1 MPLTPVA
8 RLATAATI
16 VWWSTIAAGSPQ
28 DDLLRALDRYNAGDP
43 DAAIAGID
51 RTTTAGALR
60 TAAENC
66 FEASDASA
74 RARRQRVAAAVTL
87 EAVWAATRGREVL
100 WDFEWKNSWTQP
112 WDTRVSDVRSI
123 FPIVAWGCDVISNAQ
138 DRHPADPIWFLASVG
153 ALQDVRAHAALL
165 EYRGMP
171 GPQPTWDPVVRREL
185 AGGHLDHA
193 GAHAASEPRWRLAEL
208 LAQAERELG
217 IPPIHQRPGVL
228 RNAVWRPEALP
239 RIQKRL
245 ASLAEDPQLSGEAR
259 LRIAYGEVQR
269 RRWREAMAEIDRV
282 RPRLV
287 EPFLIAVAE
296 YLRGWASEQLGQ
308 SAEAIAAYRQTLAI
322 APRMRNGITLL
333 AAQLYVANER
343 TEAYQLLESMS
354 ADPSPPRDLIVQ
366 FERGDARLV
375 PDYFARLREALR

>member
-1 MPLTPVA
+1 MPLTRVT
-8 RLATAATI
+8 RLAAAALA
-16 VWWSTIAAGSPQ
+16 WWSIVAVSPTR
-28 DDLLRALDRYNAGDP
+28 DDIQRALDRYSAGHH
-43 DAAIAGID
+43 DAAIASVD
-51 RTTTAGALR
+51 RLTTAGALR
-60 TAAENC
+60 VAAEQWIQ
-66 FEASDASA
+66 AGDAST
-74 RARRQRVAAAVTL
+74 RARRQRVAAAFAL

-123 FPIVAWGCDVISNAQ
+123 FPIVAWGCDVISNAK

-171 GPQPTWDPVVRREL
+171 GPQPTWDPVVRRDL
-185 AGGHLDHA
+185 AGGHLVHA

-245 ASLAEDPQLSGEAR
+245 AALAEDPQLSGEAR
-259 LRIAYGEVQR
+259 LVSPTARCSAAAGA
-269 RRWREAMAEIDRV
+269 RRW
-282 RPRLV
+282 PRS
-287 EPFLIAVAE
+287 IGCGH
-296 YLRGWASEQLGQ
+296 RS
-308 SAEAIAAYRQTLAI
+308 
-322 APRMRNGITLL
+322 
-333 AAQLYVANER
+333 
-343 TEAYQLLESMS
+343 
-354 ADPSPPRDLIVQ
+354 PSRS
-366 FERGDARLV
+366 
-375 PDYFARLREALR
+375 

>member
-1 MPLTPVA
+1 
-8 RLATAATI
+8 
-16 VWWSTIAAGSPQ
+16 
-28 DDLLRALDRYNAGDP
+28 
-43 DAAIAGID
+43 
-51 RTTTAGALR
+51 
-60 TAAENC
+60 
-66 FEASDASA
+66 
-74 RARRQRVAAAVTL
+74 
-87 EAVWAATRGREVL
+87 
-100 WDFEWKNSWTQP
+100 
-112 WDTRVSDVRSI
+112 
-123 FPIVAWGCDVISNAQ
+123 
-138 DRHPADPIWFLASVG
+138 
-153 ALQDVRAHAALL
+153 
-165 EYRGMP
+165 
-171 GPQPTWDPVVRREL
+171 
-185 AGGHLDHA
+185 
-193 GAHAASEPRWRLAEL
+193 
-208 LAQAERELG
+208 
-217 IPPIHQRPGVL
+217 
-228 RNAVWRPEALP
+228 
-239 RIQKRL
+239 
-245 ASLAEDPQLSGEAR
+245 